1 MKTRFHMS
9 SVFDDVVQKLKTSYS
24 EVRSAPLTDT
34 SKSLTG
40 YVHTLDKGTAIFI
53 TDERKPF
60 LIPIECV
67 LYYKLQTGDH
77 IQAKVN
83 YNSEYGN
90 YVVTEVTEVQHVTYE
105 TATVIK
111 SDRKFDILGQ
121 SVYLGT
127 SVLLPVADNQ
137 DITKKVANILPTLPA
152 DITPILLSFDGRPTN
167 FEVPTAYFT
176 KPDYHSREKLMTC
189 LQTFFYAKQQAD
201 NGKHILLM
209 IDSLDKMF
217 TAFNDCMQKA
227 GLIDPN
233 LYSSAAMMDFENIL
247 CSSSMLEKGGS
258 LTIIGLHHQGTSPQM
273 VQISDRLTQIMD
285 SVLEFK

>member
-1 MKTRFHMS
+1 MITRFHMAS
-9 SVFDDVVQKLKTSYS
+9 IFDDVVKKLEISYS

-34 SKSLTG
+34 SKTVTG
-40 YVHTLDKGTAIFI
+40 YVHMLNNGTAILI
-53 TDERKPF
+53 TETRQPF

-67 LYYKLQTGDH
+67 LYYKLQMGDYVH
-77 IQAKVN
+77 TKID
-83 YNSEYGN
+83 YSSEYNN
-90 YVVTEVTEVQHVTYE
+90 YVVTKINEIAHVAYE
-105 TATVIK
+105 TAAVVK
-111 SDRKFDILGQ
+111 SDRKFDILDN
-121 SVYLGT
+121 SIYLGT
-127 SVLLPVADNQ
+127 SVLLPVGDNQ
-137 DITKKVANILPTLPA
+137 DITDKVAKILPALPA

-167 FEVPTAYFT
+167 FTVPTAYFT

-201 NGKHILLM
+201 SGKHILLI

-217 TAFNDCMQKA
+217 TAFNNCMQKA

-273 VQISDRLTQIMD
+273 LQVSDRLTQIMD
-285 SVLEFK
+285 AVLKA